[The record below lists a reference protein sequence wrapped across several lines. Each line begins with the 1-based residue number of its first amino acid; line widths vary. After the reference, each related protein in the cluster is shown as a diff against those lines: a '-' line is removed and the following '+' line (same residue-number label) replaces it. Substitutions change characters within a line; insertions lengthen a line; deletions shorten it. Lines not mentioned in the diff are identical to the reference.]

1 MSGSALLPDEEKSQ
15 LSTKIKLEGTIDKRV
30 FDDFKEIMEI
40 ELRKARE
47 EDRVEPNVSNI
58 LEMLLRKGIR
68 AYKAQRKYRCSFACK
83 RKIKRMRVFGQCSF
97 FWLSP

>member
-15 LSTKIKLEGTIDKRV
+15 LNTKIKLEGTIDKRV

-40 ELRKARE
+40 ELSKARA

-68 AYKAQRKYRCSFACK
+68 AYKAQRK
-83 RKIKRMRVFGQCSF
+83 
-97 FWLSP
+97 

>member
-1 MSGSALLPDEEKSQ
+1 MLPDEEKSQ

-40 ELRKARE
+40 ELNKARE

-68 AYKAQRKYRCSFACK
+68 AYRAQRK
-83 RKIKRMRVFGQCSF
+83 
-97 FWLSP
+97 

>member
-1 MSGSALLPDEEKSQ
+1 MLPDEEKSQ
-15 LSTKIKLEGTIDKRV
+15 LNTKLKVEGTIDKRV

-40 ELRKARE
+40 EVEKAQE

-68 AYKAQRKYRCSFACK
+68 AYNARRK
-83 RKIKRMRVFGQCSF
+83 
-97 FWLSP
+97 

>member
-1 MSGSALLPDEEKSQ
+1 MLPDEEKGQ
-15 LSTKIKLEGTIDKRV
+15 LNTKLKVEGTIDKRV

-40 ELRKARE
+40 EVDKARA

-68 AYKAQRKYRCSFACK
+68 AYRAQRK
-83 RKIKRMRVFGQCSF
+83 
-97 FWLSP
+97 

>member
-1 MSGSALLPDEEKSQ
+1 
-15 LSTKIKLEGTIDKRV
+15 V

-40 ELRKARE
+40 EVEKAQE

-68 AYKAQRKYRCSFACK
+68 AYNARRK
-83 RKIKRMRVFGQCSF
+83 
-97 FWLSP
+97 

>member
-1 MSGSALLPDEEKSQ
+1 MSVPKMLPDEEKSQ
-15 LSTKIKLEGTIDKRV
+15 LNTKLKVEGTIDKRV

-40 ELRKARE
+40 EVEKAQE

-68 AYKAQRKYRCSFACK
+68 AYNARRK
-83 RKIKRMRVFGQCSF
+83 
-97 FWLSP
+97 

>member
-15 LSTKIKLEGTIDKRV
+15 LNTKIKLEGTIDKRV

-40 ELRKARE
+40 ELDKARE

-68 AYKAQRKYRCSFACK
+68 AYKAHRK
-83 RKIKRMRVFGQCSF
+83 
-97 FWLSP
+97 

>member
-1 MSGSALLPDEEKSQ
+1 MRTRGFKWPRDECVKAMLPDEEKSQ
-15 LSTKIKLEGTIDKRV
+15 LSTKIKVEGTIDKRV

-40 ELRKARE
+40 ELDKARE

-68 AYKAQRKYRCSFACK
+68 AYKAQRK
-83 RKIKRMRVFGQCSF
+83 
-97 FWLSP
+97 